1 MTQTAVQRFYRFH
14 AYVYDFTRWII
25 LHGRARAVELLR
37 LRPDHAVLE
46 IGCGTGLNF
55 RHVLQHLDPASG
67 RLTGLDFSA
76 DMLERA
82 RKRVERHDWR
92 CVELVQADAST
103 FSRTERYDAVLFAY
117 SLTMIPDWPAA
128 LARARA
134 HLNPG
139 GRVAVLD
146 FGTFAGWGPLR
157 PVMRGWLKLN
167 HVQTHDS
174 YTEKMRE
181 VFGNVRVQHW
191 LGGYNFTAISEH
203 TGPGAGH

>member
-14 AYVYDFTRWII
+14 AYVYDFTRWMI
-25 LHGRARAVELLR
+25 LHGRARAVAMLR
-37 LRPDHAVLE
+37 LRPDSAVLE

-55 RHVLQHLDPASG
+55 RHVLQYLDPSCG

-82 RKRVERHDWR
+82 RRRVARHDWR
-92 CVELVQADAST
+92 CVELVQDDAST
-103 FSRTERYDAVLFAY
+103 FSRDQRYDAILFAY
-117 SLTMIPDWPAA
+117 SLTMIPDWPGA
-128 LARARA
+128 LRRARE
-134 HLNPG
+134 HLRPG

-146 FGTFAGWGPLR
+146 FGMFSGWGPLK

-167 HVQTHDS
+167 HVQTHES
-174 YTEKMRE
+174 YVEEMRK

-191 LGGYNFTAISEH
+191 LGGYNFTAISENAGA
-203 TGPGAGH
+203 GPGH